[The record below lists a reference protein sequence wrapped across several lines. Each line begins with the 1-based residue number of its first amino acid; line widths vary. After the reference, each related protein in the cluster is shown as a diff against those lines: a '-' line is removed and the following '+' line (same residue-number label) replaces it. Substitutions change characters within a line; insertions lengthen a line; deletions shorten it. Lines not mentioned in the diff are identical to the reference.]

1 MTTTSPW
8 RMTGELMETCSCNV
22 TCPCN
27 FGGGPT
33 QTPCE
38 VMFGFH
44 IQEGN
49 HGSTPLNG
57 LNLVI
62 YARIPGLLYEGNWT
76 LGVYLDDR
84 ANPDQAGALGNIL
97 SGQAGGVFEVLGSL
111 IGNPLPPK
119 QVPINYETV
128 DGGHHFTVPGLAE
141 IESERIPHP
150 MPGQPALDTQ
160 VTGVAVPF
168 YSSAASIRRAKV
180 MKLTDPEL
188 SFEYEGS
195 SSLIGQ
201 FDFSGP

>member
-1 MTTTSPW
+1 MTTASSW
-8 RMTGELMETCSCNV
+8 RMTGDLIETCSCNI

-33 QTPCE
+33 QAPCE
-38 VMFGFH
+38 AIFGFR

-49 HGSTPLNG
+49 YGNTPLNG
-57 LNLVI
+57 LNLML

-76 LGVYLDDR
+76 LGVYLDQR
-84 ANPDQAGALGNIL
+84 ATPDQAGALGTIL
-97 SGQAGGVFEVLGSL
+97 SGQAGGVFEVLGTL

-119 QVPINYETV
+119 QVPISYEAV

-150 MPGQPALDTQ
+150 MPGQPSLEAQ
-160 VTGVAVPF
+160 ATGLAVPF
-168 YSSAASIRRAKV
+168 YSGAASIRRTRV
-180 MKLTDPEL
+180 MRLTDPEL
-188 SFEYEGS
+188 SFEHEGS
-195 SSLIGQ
+195 SSLIGN

>member
-1 MTTTSPW
+1 MTTASSW
-8 RMTGELMETCSCNV
+8 RMTGDILETCNCNV

-33 QTPCE
+33 QAPCE
-38 VMFGFH
+38 VIFGFH
-44 IQEGN
+44 IQERTY
-49 HGSTPLNG
+49 GSTPLNG
-57 LNLVI
+57 LSLMM
-62 YARIPGLLYEGNWT
+62 YARIPGLVYEGNWT
-76 LGVYLDDR
+76 LGVYLDGG
-84 ANPDQAGALGNIL
+84 ANPDQAEALGTIL
-97 SGQAGGVFEVLGSL
+97 SGQAGGIFEVLGSL

-128 DGGHHFTVPGLAE
+128 DGGHHFTVPGLVE

-168 YSSAASIRRAKV
+168 YSSAASIRRTKV
-180 MKLTDPEL
+180 MKLTDSEL

-195 SSLIGQ
+195 SSLIGK

>member
-33 QTPCE
+33 QSPCE
-38 VMFGFH
+38 AIFGFR

-49 HGSTPLNG
+49 YGNTPLNG
-57 LNLVI
+57 LNLML

-76 LGVYLDDR
+76 LGVYLDQR
-84 ANPDQAGALGNIL
+84 ATPDQAGALGSIL
-97 SGQAGGVFEVLGSL
+97 SGQAGGVFEVLGTL

-119 QVPINYETV
+119 QVQIDYETV
-128 DGGHHFTVPGLAE
+128 GGEHHFTVPGLAE